1 MNISI
6 VDQTGRTPQQ
16 AVHDLLEK
24 VVAKLKSESGKQIQ
38 LGIAAAI
45 RRHFS
50 AKYPGSK
57 HYAPKNV
64 KTGTANG
71 ATGEVVVDVPGVTR
85 AYHDLTI
92 KPKTAKKL
100 KIPLHRQ
107 AYGMSDANLKYVKTE
122 SGAEFLARIEADGAL
137 AFMYVLKDQ
146 VHQKQDPSLMPTDQT
161 MANAAG
167 TWLAAWLDRTKI

>member
-1 MNISI
+1 M
-6 VDQTGRTPQQ
+6 
-16 AVHDLLEK
+16 LEK

-38 LGIAAAI
+38 LGIAAVI

-50 AKYPGSK
+50 SKYPGST

-64 KTGTANG
+64 KLGQASG

-107 AYGMSDANLKYVKTE
+107 AYGMADDNLKYIKTK
-122 SGAEFLARIEADGAL
+122 SGTEFLARVEADGAL
-137 AFMYVLKDQ
+137 AFMYVLKD
-146 VHQKQDPSLMPTDQT
+146 
-161 MANAAG
+161 
-167 TWLAAWLDRTKI
+167 

>member
-1 MNISI
+1 M
-6 VDQTGRTPQQ
+6 
-16 AVHDLLEK
+16 LEK

-38 LGIAAAI
+38 LGIAAVI

-50 AKYPGSK
+50 TRYPGSK

-64 KTGTANG
+64 KTGTASG
-71 ATGEVVVDVPGVTR
+71 TTGEVVVDVPGVAR

-107 AYGMSDANLKYVKTE
+107 AYGMPDDSLKYIKTK
-122 SGAEFLARIEADGAL
+122 SGTEFLARIEADGAL
-137 AFMYVLKDQ
+137 VFMYVLKDQ
-146 VHQKQDPSLMPTDQT
+146 VHQRQDPSLMPTD
-161 MANAAG
+161 
-167 TWLAAWLDRTKI
+167 